1 MIGRDLLSLRGEI
14 AMNESVKERL
24 SSKTMILM
32 VTILLVFALIVESV
46 GRSTDDS
53 WKKLLVEILP
63 FTVVVAVM
71 VTIMIFLSSVFKT
84 VR

>member
-1 MIGRDLLSLRGEI
+1 
-14 AMNESVKERL
+14 MNESVKERL
-24 SSKTMILM
+24 SSKTMFLI

-63 FTVVVAVM
+63 LTVVVVVM
-71 VTIMIFLSSVFKT
+71 VAIMISLSSVLKKA
-84 VR
+84 V

>member
-1 MIGRDLLSLRGEI
+1 
-14 AMNESVKERL
+14 MNESVKERL
-24 SSKTMILM
+24 SSKTMFLI